1 MNATKQLLL
10 DRLGGEES
18 LQLAVDKFYEKNV
31 SDQELA
37 RFFDG
42 VDMIRLRAHQV
53 KFTKLAFTEI
63 PEGTDVVGMLEKSH
77 GRLFDMGLSEKH
89 FDLVAGNLVASLQE
103 LGVDADAID
112 DVVAVVGPLRAVFED
127 QANKRVE
134 AVLDKVSPFLKK
146 KTLKDR
152 LGGDAALELA
162 VDIFY
167 EKNVVDQELA
177 KFFDGVDMRKLRAHQ
192 VKFMTLAFT
201 EIPKGTD
208 VIGMLEKAH
217 GRLFDMGLSEKHF
230 DLVVGNL
237 VATLQELSVAPNVI
251 DDAIA
256 IVGPLRVVFEDQAK
270 TRVEAASA

>member
-1 MNATKQLLL
+1 
-10 DRLGGEES
+10 
-18 LQLAVDKFYEKNV
+18 
-31 SDQELA
+31 
-37 RFFDG
+37 
-42 VDMIRLRAHQV
+42 
-53 KFTKLAFTEI
+53 
-63 PEGTDVVGMLEKSH
+63 MLEKSH

-201 EIPKGTD
+201 EIPKSTD